1 LNFVAA
7 SGGYLNMN
15 ALSLFIALI
24 AVAAADTPPVEVSSA
39 VIKVLEEVAVPA
51 RDAGVLAKVE
61 VKEGQLV
68 EDGQT
73 VIVLLDT
80 DVRLAV
86 ERARLGVEK
95 ALRTAKN
102 DVDILYA
109 RKSIEVAKAEL
120 ARSLDTNE
128 KYPRTVSNSELDRQ
142 RLLVDQGELQIKKAE
157 HERDL
162 ASLEH
167 EIRVNEHQTARD
179 QLDRR
184 TINAPLRGMV
194 VEVMRR
200 RGEWVQ
206 PGDSVVRIVRL
217 DRLKA
222 EGFLPV
228 RHAGLDLVGS
238 KVKLHVQP
246 SGDQPVEASGHIVF
260 VNPEI
265 DPLNSQVRFWAE
277 IENTDLKLRPGM
289 QANLTVE
296 TK

>member
-1 LNFVAA
+1 MNVAA
-7 SGGYLNMN
+7 
-15 ALSLFIALI
+15 LFIGLV
-24 AVAAADTPPVEVSSA
+24 AVAAADSPPVEVSN
-39 VIKVLEEVAVPA
+39 VVVKVLEEVVVPA

-68 EDGQT
+68 EDGHT
-73 VIVLLDT
+73 VVLLLDT

-86 ERARLGVEK
+86 ERARLAVEK

-109 RKSIEVAKAEL
+109 RKSTQVAKAEL

-142 RLLVDQGELQIKKAE
+142 RLLVEQGELQIKKAE
-157 HERDL
+157 HEQEL

-167 EIRVNEHQTARD
+167 EIRVNEHQTARE

-184 TINAPLRGMV
+184 TIVAPLRGMV
-194 VEVMRR
+194 VEVLRR

-206 PGDSVVRIVRL
+206 PGDTVVRIVRL

-222 EGFLPV
+222 EGFLPA
-228 RHAGLDLVGS
+228 RQAGLELVGS
-238 KVKLHVQP
+238 KVKLRVLAA
-246 SGDQPVEASGHIVF
+246 GDQPVEATGQIVF
-260 VNPEI
+260 INPEI

-277 IENTDLKLRPGM
+277 IDNIDLKLRPGM

-296 TK
+296 MK

>member
-1 LNFVAA
+1 MKSFCLVV
-7 SGGYLNMN
+7 G
-15 ALSLFIALI
+15 LI
-24 AVAAADTPPVEVSSA
+24 ATAAESPPVEVPNT

-51 RDAGVLAKVE
+51 RDAGVLANVD

-68 EDGQT
+68 ENGQT
-73 VIVLLDT
+73 VVSLLDT

-109 RKSIEVAKAEL
+109 RKSTEVAKAEL
-120 ARSLDTNE
+120 ARSHDTNE

-167 EIRVNEHQTARD
+167 EIRVNEHQTARE

-184 TINAPLRGMV
+184 TIVAPLRGMV
-194 VEVMRR
+194 IEVLRR

-222 EGFLPV
+222 EGFLPA
-228 RHAGLDLVGS
+228 RNANLELVDS
-238 KVKLHVQP
+238 KVKLRVTTA
-246 SGDQPVEASGHIVF
+246 GDQPLEATGHIIF
-260 VNPEI
+260 INPEI

-277 IENTDLKLRPGM
+277 IENADLKLRPGM

-296 TK
+296 MK